1 MQLSDLFVSHKQV
14 DPVKFERDKPDL
26 PQPIY
31 INLDRAQQ
39 AVSGGSD
46 SSNEEPIV
54 TEAMSSWRVGSEE
67 ESLNNQTSGL
77 NKWVVDGMSTVPST
91 TGSKP
96 YTSQSNR
103 TTVKMGNTER
113 AKYWADKFAA
123 YGLSEAQQIAV
134 VAAMRTECGLNP
146 IGAVN
151 KEELAG
157 KGNTKPGW
165 AHAGEG
171 TIGITH
177 WSTKKRLIE
186 KYNAD
191 PRRKGPKLSTNE
203 VEYAK
208 TNSRHIADLDEDD
221 HALITLLYY
230 EPLLRRIKPGS
241 SFQDT
246 VAEFYLSKAGR
257 GFAKGA
263 TPYDHAVATGEH
275 YQKSHA
281 RQGYIKASKTNQ
293 FLKSLDYA
301 SALAQ
306 SLGYSV

>member
-1 MQLSDLFVSHKQV
+1 MNLSDLFVSHKQV
-14 DPVKFERDKPDL
+14 DPIEFDADTPEL

-31 INLDRAQQ
+31 LNLGRAQQ
-39 AVSGGSD
+39 AASSGHVESTPD
-46 SSNEEPIV
+46 SSED
-54 TEAMSSWRVGSEE
+54 MSSWKVDSSE
-67 ESLNNQTSGL
+67 
-77 NKWVVDGMSTVPST
+77 DMSTWSVPGSVVNQNT
-91 TGSKP
+91 TTYKP
-96 YTSQSNR
+96 Q
-103 TTVKMGNTER
+103 TTKTGVKMGNTER

-123 YGLSEAQQIAV
+123 YGLSEAQRVAI

-146 IGAVN
+146 VGSVN

-171 TIGITH
+171 SIGITH
-177 WSTKKRLIE
+177 WDTKKKLIDRF
-186 KYNAD
+186 NSD
-191 PRRKGPKLSTNE
+191 PRRKGPKLSVVE
-203 VEYAK
+203 SEYAK

-230 EPLLRRIKPGS
+230 EPLLRRIKPGA

-275 YQKSHA
+275 YQRSHA
-281 RQGYIKASKTNQ
+281 RQGYTKASKTNQ

-301 SALAQ
+301 NALAQ